1 MLDFKTHI
9 PSVFPARAVANCHA
23 YVLFLTRLV
32 EAALEFVQPA
42 LDFSHS
48 NPAFCHPISREKSMQ
63 LAHLMSKSSMK
74 AAAGKVWTLPL
85 MDAAIGGLVCALAAV
100 ALSAAANGHAWKNM
114 APLIFTVVLLIIA
127 GLFGSR
133 AGIIGTVVA
142 AMIFA
147 GFLFNPMG
155 NIQVADET
163 ARGNL
168 GWMMLIGIGF
178 SFLFAPPSSGIR
190 RH

>member
-1 MLDFKTHI
+1 MHVTHLI
-9 PSVFPARAVANCHA
+9 N
-23 YVLFLTRLV
+23 
-32 EAALEFVQPA
+32 
-42 LDFSHS
+42 
-48 NPAFCHPISREKSMQ
+48 
-63 LAHLMSKSSMK
+63 KSSMK
-74 AAAGKVWTLPL
+74 TAAGKLWTLPL
-85 MDAAIGGLVCALAAV
+85 MDAALGGLVCALAAL
-100 ALSAAANGHAWKNM
+100 ALSAAANGHTWKNM

-133 AGIIGTVVA
+133 AGIIGTVIA

-147 GFLFNPMG
+147 GFLFNPTG
-155 NIQVADET
+155 NIQVSDEA

-178 SFLFAPPSSGIR
+178 SFLFAPPSSGMR

>member
-1 MLDFKTHI
+1 MRKLKQ
-9 PSVFPARAVANCHA
+9 
-23 YVLFLTRLV
+23 
-32 EAALEFVQPA
+32 AAHLSPVTLELRQSA
-42 LDFSHS
+42 LDFSHN
-48 NPAFCHPISREKSMQ
+48 NPVFCHPIVRGKREKKRMHVT
-63 LAHLMSKSSMK
+63 HLINRSSIK
-74 AAAGKVWTLPL
+74 TAAGKLWTLPL
-85 MDAAIGGLVCALAAV
+85 MDAALGGLVCALAAL
-100 ALSAAANGHAWKNM
+100 ALSAAANGHTWKNM

-147 GFLFNPMG
+147 GFLFNPTG
-155 NIQVADET
+155 NIQVSDEA

>member
-1 MLDFKTHI
+1 MHVTHLINRSSIKT
-9 PSVFPARAVANCHA
+9 
-23 YVLFLTRLV
+23 
-32 EAALEFVQPA
+32 
-42 LDFSHS
+42 
-48 NPAFCHPISREKSMQ
+48 
-63 LAHLMSKSSMK
+63 
-74 AAAGKVWTLPL
+74 AAGKLWTLPL
-85 MDAAIGGLVCALAAV
+85 MDAALGGLVCALAAL
-100 ALSAAANGHAWKNM
+100 ALSAAANGHSWKNM

-147 GFLFNPMG
+147 SFLFNPMG
-155 NIQVADET
+155 NIQVTDEA

-178 SFLFAPPSSGIR
+178 SFLFAPPSSGIH

>member
-1 MLDFKTHI
+1 MHVTHLINRSSIKT
-9 PSVFPARAVANCHA
+9 
-23 YVLFLTRLV
+23 
-32 EAALEFVQPA
+32 
-42 LDFSHS
+42 
-48 NPAFCHPISREKSMQ
+48 
-63 LAHLMSKSSMK
+63 
-74 AAAGKVWTLPL
+74 AAGKLWTLPL
-85 MDAAIGGLVCALAAV
+85 MDAALGGLVCALAAL
-100 ALSAAANGHAWKNM
+100 ALSAAANGHSWKNM

-147 GFLFNPMG
+147 AVLFNPMG
-155 NIQVADET
+155 NIQVTDEA

-178 SFLFAPPSSGIR
+178 SFLFAPPSSGIH